1 MLPRIC
7 LVLTAEAVA
16 EAQLSEQSKVIAG
29 DAANVEGDRGTLT
42 FAAQQLARFDS
53 LAKTGAGTIE
63 SSQQAQSNLT
73 ERQEALERDIATL
86 AAARGQVDVLQSQI
100 EQAKGN
106 VAQAQAAL
114 RQAELN
120 LSYTKIYAPS
130 AGTVASRFVQVGNLV
145 QPGQT
150 LFSAVPDETYVKA
163 QFQGDPA
170 GENAGWPASHHHGRC
185 LPESH
190 AAWAHRQ
197 LPARYG
203 FEFRSAAAGERDRQ
217 LRNDRAACSGEDP
230 SR

>member
-86 AAARGQVDVLQSQI
+86 AAARGQVDAP
-100 EQAKGN
+100 AK
-106 VAQAQAAL
+106 
-114 RQAELN
+114 
-120 LSYTKIYAPS
+120 
-130 AGTVASRFVQVGNLV
+130 
-145 QPGQT
+145 
-150 LFSAVPDETYVKA
+150 PDR
-163 QFQGDPA
+163 A
-170 GENAGWPASHHHGRC
+170 GEGECRPGAGSTPPGGTQSVVH
-185 LPESH
+185 
-190 AAWAHRQ
+190 
-197 LPARYG
+197 
-203 FEFRSAAAGERDRQ
+203 
-217 LRNDRAACSGEDP
+217 EDLW
-230 SR
+230 